1 MIINYF
7 KGVWKKMS
15 LVIGTIASS
24 SSQLIIV
31 VLLLSTPIKMIGQNN
46 DSIFDVDFYESIKK
60 SITKKKPILLYFY
73 FDGCGAC
80 VKMNKSTFSA
90 PEVQS
95 FINANLIACK
105 INTYKGDG
113 PKFASDFQISSY
125 PSFVIIDSIKTIL
138 GKNSGYMNA
147 AEFIDFCIKSIDSST
162 SYDNLISKRKIGEIT
177 NEQLFNYCMMLYNA
191 GESDRTAINEY
202 INSQEYSQLNQKHNI
217 DFIYANSVTELK
229 PNFDI
234 TSPAFRYLFSSTT
247 DFYKY
252 YDSAQINSR
261 IVCIALNSLNTY
273 LKKGDEV
280 GAFECISILNNY
292 ISEKP
297 YRITDKISKGVFFYN
312 TGNHYANAILLYAV
326 SDDTVLMKALLDG
339 LTYQKLNNNDFYI
352 DLAWRFSRITSNPYI
367 LSYAEK
373 WLENLNDEHTSFFY
387 YTYSLVLFKLRK
399 YENAAINANLAIK
412 LAKENNEDYAE
423 IMEHLE
429 KIESEI
435 KIKKE

>member
-1 MIINYF
+1 
-7 KGVWKKMS
+7 MS
-15 LVIGTIASS
+15 LVISTITTS

-31 VLLLSTPIKMIGQNN
+31 VILLSTPIKMIGQNN
-46 DSIFDVDFYESIKK
+46 DSIFDADFYESIKK
-60 SITKKKPILLYFY
+60 SKTTKKPILLYFY

-80 VKMNKSTFSA
+80 VKMNKSTFSD

-125 PSFVIIDSIKTIL
+125 PSFVIIDSIQSIL
-138 GKNSGYMNA
+138 GKNSGYMNTM
-147 AEFIDFCIKSIDSST
+147 EFLNFCSKAIDSST
-162 SYDNLISKRKIGEIT
+162 SYHNLINKRKRGEYK
-177 NEQLFNYCMMLYNA
+177 NEQLFTYCMTLYNA
-191 GESDRTAINEY
+191 GETDRAAINEY
-202 INSQEYSQLNQKHNI
+202 IDSQEYSQLNQKHNI
-217 DFIYANSVTELK
+217 EFIYANSVMELK
-229 PNFDI
+229 PNIDV
-234 TSPAFRYLFSSTT
+234 TSPAFKYLISSTS

-252 YDSAQINSR
+252 YDSAQIDSR

-280 GAFECISILNNY
+280 GAFDCISILNNY

-297 YRITDKISKGVFFYN
+297 YRVTDKISKSAFYYN
-312 TGNHYANAILLYAV
+312 TEMHIANAILLYAV
-326 SDDTVLMKALLDG
+326 SDDTVLMKTLLDG

-352 DLAWRFSRITSNPYI
+352 DLAWRFSRITSDPLL

-373 WLENLNDEHTSFFY
+373 WLENLNDEHTSYLY
-387 YTYSLVLFKLRK
+387 YTYSLVLFKLHK
-399 YENAAINANLAIK
+399 YEKATINANLAIK
-412 LAKENNEDYAE
+412 LAKENNEDYTA

-435 KIKKE
+435 KIKNE